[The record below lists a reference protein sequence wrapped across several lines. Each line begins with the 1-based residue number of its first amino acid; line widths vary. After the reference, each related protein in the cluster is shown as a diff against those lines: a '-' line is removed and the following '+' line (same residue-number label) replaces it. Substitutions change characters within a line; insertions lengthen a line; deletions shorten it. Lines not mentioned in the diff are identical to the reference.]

1 MHRRRSRKEGRGGG
15 AIPLTLSPL
24 LAAPF
29 SFAGGASA
37 APPPMHQALVALAD
51 LAIRSA
57 TLLPVRMD
65 LMEVL
70 RLLHKDGRAV
80 REEVHVTALPASIC
94 TTPTHYRSSATVR
107 LVVIP

>member
-1 MHRRRSRKEGRGGG
+1 MHE
-15 AIPLTLSPL
+15 
-24 LAAPF
+24 
-29 SFAGGASA
+29 
-37 APPPMHQALVALAD
+37 ALVALAD

-80 REEVHVTALPASIC
+80 REEVHATALPASIC
-94 TTPTHYRSSATVR
+94 TIPTRYRRPATAR
-107 LVVIP
+107 LVVILVYAVEIFYFSYPIFLHLEMKPGASLFPFNM